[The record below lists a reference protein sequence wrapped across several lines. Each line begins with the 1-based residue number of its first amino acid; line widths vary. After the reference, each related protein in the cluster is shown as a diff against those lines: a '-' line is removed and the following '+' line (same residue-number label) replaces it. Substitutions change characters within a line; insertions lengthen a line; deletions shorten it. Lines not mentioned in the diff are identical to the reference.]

1 MQKFKWLNSRPNIT
15 PALVVIWQNSAL
27 EIVAFPLA
35 VYCVKLKK
43 KKKNTHTQQQTFY
56 FLFHYYFLIC
66 LSLRILKVE
75 TLTWYS
81 QVWRD
86 WYFIFSFKLLYIF
99 FEAGSEI
106 SKKLNLFERDGAR
119 YFVSISKLTQVILN
133 CTHSQ
138 FHDFELNHPLE
149 I

>member
-1 MQKFKWLNSRPNIT
+1 MQKFKWLNSRPHIT
-15 PALVVIWQNSAL
+15 PALVIIWQNSAL

-35 VYCVKLKK
+35 VLLGQTEN
-43 KKKNTHTQQQTFY
+43 KNKNKAHTTTN
-56 FLFHYYFLIC
+56 FLFSLSLLFSN
-66 LSLRILKVE
+66 LSLRILNVE
-75 TLTWYS
+75 TWYS

-99 FEAGSEI
+99 FEAVSVI
-106 SKKLNLFERDGAR
+106 LKKFNLFEGDRAR